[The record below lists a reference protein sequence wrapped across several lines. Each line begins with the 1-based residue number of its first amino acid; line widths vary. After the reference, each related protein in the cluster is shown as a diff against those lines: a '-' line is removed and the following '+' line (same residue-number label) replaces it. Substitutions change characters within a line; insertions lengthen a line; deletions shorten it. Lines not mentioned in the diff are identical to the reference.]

1 MLEDLSPNRVS
12 SIFQQNK
19 MSSMHNIHFL
29 SDVIDDMATGKFETS
44 NNRLIVIDR
53 VGRHFIFA

>member
-29 SDVIDDMATGKFETS
+29 SDVIDDMAGQESLKQA
-44 NNRLIVIDR
+44 IID
-53 VGRHFIFA
+53 